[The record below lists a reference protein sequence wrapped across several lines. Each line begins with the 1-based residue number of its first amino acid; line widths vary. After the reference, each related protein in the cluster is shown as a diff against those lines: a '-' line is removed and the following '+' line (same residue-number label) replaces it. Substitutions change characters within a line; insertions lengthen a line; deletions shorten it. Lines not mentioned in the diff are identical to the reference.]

1 MIAVCCLLC
10 ALCFVPVDGEQKDW
24 GCKWFDCWMRNVKA
38 AVAEGHV
45 LEVVY
50 FAGEVGQG
58 KVVWGNVTAE
68 SQLRDA
74 VMAKRDRWAMIRG
87 AVMGDDEAA
96 FIASL
101 SAAERHC
108 LCGLGGSQK
117 AEVAWL
123 DEMGYGYEELDV
135 STYSGGS
142 GSRSSSLSS
151 SSTAAVVSK
160 SSPMHMTATEW
171 LVKIRQLLKLIREL
185 QQGNG
190 FLSAGA
196 ETRGAT

>member
-1 MIAVCCLLC
+1 MIAVCTI
-10 ALCFVPVDGEQKDW
+10 DGEQKEW

-58 KVVWGNVTAE
+58 KVAWGDVTAT

-74 VMAKRDRWAMIRG
+74 VMAKIDRWAMSRG

-135 STYSGGS
+135 STYSGSGGS
-142 GSRSSSLSS
+142 GGSRSSSLSS
-151 SSTAAVVSK
+151 SSTAAVVSR

-171 LVKIRQLLKLIREL
+171 LVKIRQLLKLIDALE
-185 QQGNG
+185 QGKG
-190 FLSAGA
+190 FLN
-196 ETRGAT
+196 

>member
-1 MIAVCCLLC
+1 M
-10 ALCFVPVDGEQKDW
+10 
-24 GCKWFDCWMRNVKA
+24 KA

-123 DEMGYGYEELDV
+123 DEMGYTYEELDV
-135 STYSGGS
+135 STYSGSGGGS
-142 GSRSSSLSS
+142 GGNRSSSLSS
-151 SSTAAVVSK
+151 SSAAAVVSR

-171 LVKIRQLLKLIREL
+171 LVKIRQLLKLIDALE
-185 QQGNG
+185 QGKG
-190 FLSAGA
+190 FLN
-196 ETRGAT
+196 

>member
-1 MIAVCCLLC
+1 
-10 ALCFVPVDGEQKDW
+10 
-24 GCKWFDCWMRNVKA
+24 MRNVKA

-123 DEMGYGYEELDV
+123 DEMRYSYEELDV
-135 STYSGGS
+135 STHSSSGS
-142 GSRSSSLSS
+142 G
-151 SSTAAVVSK
+151 
-160 SSPMHMTATEW
+160 
-171 LVKIRQLLKLIREL
+171 RQ
-185 QQGNG
+185 
-190 FLSAGA
+190 
-196 ETRGAT
+196 

>member
-1 MIAVCCLLC
+1 ML
-10 ALCFVPVDGEQKDW
+10 VDGEKKEW
-24 GCKWFDCWMRNVKA
+24 GCKWFDCWMSNVKA

-58 KVVWGNVTAE
+58 KVAWGVVPAQ

-74 VMAKRDRWAMIRG
+74 VLAKRDRWAMIRG

-123 DEMGYGYEELDV
+123 DEMGYTYEELDV
-135 STYSGGS
+135 STHSSSGS

-151 SSTAAVVSK
+151 SSAAAVVSR

-171 LVKIRQLLKLIREL
+171 LVKIQQLLKLISEL
-185 QQGNG
+185 QQGKG